1 MSSIIELANKLD
13 KLKTKYEVDE
23 VDIQLLATLASKWE
37 LGREVRVTD
46 LTIVLGKEFGS
57 PANLHYRITKALI
70 DAKLIKL
77 EVSTEDARV
86 KHIIKGA
93 QFDNMTKFLGGL

>member
-1 MSSIIELANKLD
+1 MSSIIELANKLN
-13 KLKTKYEVDE
+13 KLKEKYEIDE
-23 VDIQLLATLASKWE
+23 IDIKLLATLASKWE

-70 DAKLIKL
+70 DARLIKL

-86 KHIIKGA
+86 KHIIKGN
-93 QFDNMTKFLGGL
+93 QFDNMIKFLGAL

>member
-77 EVSTEDARV
+77 EVSKEDARV
-86 KHIIKGA
+86 KHIIKGS
-93 QFDNMTKFLGGL
+93 QFDNMIKFLGAL